1 MLAGLERELTN
12 TQNQYNA
19 AVANVG
25 QAQVGERIEVLS
37 KGERFSLIEQP
48 NMPRNPSSPNRKLI
62 AAAGMVGGIG
72 AGLGLI
78 VLMEMLNHSIRRPV
92 DLTAK
97 LGIEPFA
104 TRALHPHPRRGAA
117 QAQPDRRGA
126 GADRGGDPGAAL
138 RDPRPTTCR
147 STS

>member
-1 MLAGLERELTN
+1 M
-12 TQNQYNA
+12 
-19 AVANVG
+19 
-25 QAQVGERIEVLS
+25 LS

-48 NMPRNPSSPNRKLI
+48 NMPRQPSSPNRKLI

-72 AGLGLI
+72 AGLGFI

-104 TRALHPHPRRGAA
+104 TVPYIRTPGEVRRKRSLIVAALVLIAVAIPARLFAMQRLLPAARPPDPSEVLAKVGIASDAEDSRPRALSP
-117 QAQPDRRGA
+117 A
-126 GADRGGDPGAAL
+126 GD
-138 RDPRPTTCR
+138 
-147 STS
+147 